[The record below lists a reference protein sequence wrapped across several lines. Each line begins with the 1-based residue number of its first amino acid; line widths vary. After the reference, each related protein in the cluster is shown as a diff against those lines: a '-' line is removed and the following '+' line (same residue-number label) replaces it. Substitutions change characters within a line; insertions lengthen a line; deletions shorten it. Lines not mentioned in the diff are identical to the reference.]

1 MLETFQRFVEASDES
16 LSDASRYQWKV
27 ILSDGHLNFSDA
39 SNSIIEKQVPKPFG
53 DGRKYTKYVDA
64 LDSHLTGLVRKGV
77 IHKKIY
83 NGDFV
88 DTVQTEGVSEIH
100 NELRDYV
107 ENGGELSTPARDY
120 VKLMGKIKKGVDEGH
135 TVFIIGNH
143 DDPRKLDEL
152 QINHQ
157 VTYSDDLMDVEHGDR
172 HDRIIHDINLH
183 RGGFLQYF
191 MSREV
196 PHKSRFYRPVMEM
209 KKALRVFGLGVVVVD
224 QIVKKGTHRIYSIFN
239 KDDWQRE
246 ADRGLE
252 EMTNQPGKY
261 SLLGYQNAK
270 QQRMLKHKDDDKI
283 MVLGHDHRPYL
294 GKGGG
299 IVLGDLYRYGPSF
312 VGSDGNN
319 VYVLMGIIGPKDV
332 FEAGKEV
339 NPREPFELGHM
350 WQYSWDKSLGDG
362 KWKFVGKV
370 RGENYLAALENP
382 LSASPSY
389 SEIIAEEISEPVYS
403 APVLAGAIKA

>member
-1 MLETFQRFVEASDES
+1 MEAFDEG

-39 SNSIIEKQVPKPFG
+39 SKSIIEKQVPKPFG

-64 LDSHLTGLVRKGV
+64 LDSHLTDLVEKGV
-77 IHKKIY
+77 LHKKIY
-83 NGDFV
+83 NGDFL
-88 DTVQTEGVSEIH
+88 DTIQTEGISEIH

-107 ENGGELSTPARDY
+107 ENGGELSTPAKDY
-120 VKLMGKIKKGVDEGH
+120 VKLMGKIKKGVDDGH
-135 TVFIIGNH
+135 TVFIVGNH
-143 DDPRKLDEL
+143 DDPKKLDEL
-152 QINHQ
+152 KIDHQ

-172 HDRIIHDINLH
+172 HDKILHDLHLH

-196 PHKSRFYRPVMEM
+196 PHKSRLYRPVMEM
-209 KKALRVFGLGVVVVD
+209 KKAMRVFGLGVIVVD
-224 QIVKKGTHRIYSIFN
+224 QLVKKGTHKVYSFFN

-246 ADRGLE
+246 VDKGLE
-252 EMTNQPGKY
+252 KLTKQPGKY

-299 IVLGDLYRYGPSF
+299 VVLGDLYRYGPSF
-312 VGSDGNN
+312 VGGDEKN
-319 VYVLMGIIGPKDV
+319 VYVLMGIIGPKDI

-339 NPREPFELGHM
+339 NPKQPFKLGHM
-350 WQYSWDKSLGDG
+350 WQYSWDTHLSDG
-362 KWKFVGKV
+362 NWKFIGKV
-370 RGENYLAALENP
+370 KGENYLESLKNP
-382 LSASPSY
+382 LSVSPTYEKIMSEEIFEPSY
-389 SEIIAEEISEPVYS
+389 IEPL
-403 APVLAGAIKA
+403 LADKIKA